1 MKTNLLLLSAV
12 AAFTLVSCKNKNQ
25 NTEGVTT
32 TETVEVIDGHTSEN
46 ALDWAGVYEG
56 TLPCADCEGIETTII
71 LNQDKSFTI
80 TEEYLKEPNLVIES
94 KGTFSWDKAG
104 QVVILEAED
113 DLKRNYKVVEHA
125 IIHLDSNAKE
135 IKGELAEHYRL
146 AKK

>member
-1 MKTNLLLLSAV
+1 MKTNLFLSVVVGLA
-12 AAFTLVSCKNKNQ
+12 LVSCNNTNQ
-25 NTEGVTT
+25 NTKGVTT
-32 TETVEVIDGHTSEN
+32 TETVEVIDEHTSEN

-94 KGTFSWDKAG
+94 KGNFGWDKAG
-104 QVVILEAED
+104 QVITLEAED
-113 DLKRNYKVVEHA
+113 DLKRSYKVVENA
-125 IIHLDSNAKE
+125 LLLLDSNARE
-135 IKGELAEHYRL
+135 IQGELAPLYRL

>member
-1 MKTNLLLLSAV
+1 MKTKFFLSAI
-12 AAFTLVSCKNKNQ
+12 AALALVSCNNTNQ

-32 TETVEVIDGHTSEN
+32 TESVEVIDAHTSET
-46 ALDWAGVYEG
+46 ALDWAGTYEG
-56 TLPCADCEGIETTII
+56 TLPCANCEGIETTIV

-80 TEEYLKEPNLVIES
+80 TEKYLKEPSLVVES
-94 KGTFSWDKAG
+94 KGSFSWDKAG

>member
-1 MKTNLLLLSAV
+1 MKTNLFLSTVVVLA
-12 AAFTLVSCKNKNQ
+12 LVSCKNKNQ

-94 KGTFSWDKAG
+94 KGTFGWDKAG
-104 QVVILEAED
+104 QIITLEAED
-113 DLKRNYKVVEHA
+113 DLKRNYKVVENA
-125 IIHLDSNAKE
+125 IIHLDSNGRE
-135 IKGELAEHYRL
+135 IQGELAPFYRL